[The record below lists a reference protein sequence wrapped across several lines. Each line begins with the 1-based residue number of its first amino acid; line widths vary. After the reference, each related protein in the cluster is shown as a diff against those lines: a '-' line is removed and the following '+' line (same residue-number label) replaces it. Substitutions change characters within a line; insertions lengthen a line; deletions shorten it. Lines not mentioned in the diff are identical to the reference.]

1 MWSKGWL
8 YMMAGMH
15 RQALELI
22 SHRYKNYGE
31 FTSSYVNS
39 YESINLGHPVACR
52 LEPRPDIKDAFYD
65 QIVFCLNAD
74 SRYSN
79 EILCENYSL

>member
-22 SHRYKNYGE
+22 SHRYKNYSE
-31 FTSSYVNS
+31 FTNNYLKS
-39 YESINLGHPVACR
+39 YESINLGKPVACR
-52 LEPRPDIKDAFYD
+52 L
-65 QIVFCLNAD
+65 
-74 SRYSN
+74 
-79 EILCENYSL
+79 